1 MCLRVLTTLVL
12 LCTRCLSTPKCVYTS
27 GRQRPSGA
35 GRLTNL
41 VWAVI
46 LVSLLAHLALH
57 TTPNLRADADAVA
70 GLHRGDLAPNA
81 RDLANNLMT
90 HTERCLELLD
100 MLNRRDM
107 LHQVYSRR

>member
-1 MCLRVLTTLVL
+1 M
-12 LCTRCLSTPKCVYTS
+12 
-27 GRQRPSGA
+27 
-35 GRLTNL
+35 